1 MILQDPRE
9 SHAAGQL
16 VMSSNTLEELAAILL
31 GDCGETSDLVLLLM
45 ITLATRKVCNID
57 KVFSCDHAEPS
68 T

>member
-1 MILQDPRE
+1 
-9 SHAAGQL
+9 
-16 VMSSNTLEELAAILL
+16 MSSNTLEELAAILL

-57 KVFSCDHAEPS
+57 KVLSCDHAEPS

>member
-1 MILQDPRE
+1 
-9 SHAAGQL
+9 
-16 VMSSNTLEELAAILL
+16 MSSNTLEELAAILL

-45 ITLATRKVCNID
+45 ITLATRKVCYID